1 MKTKIQLIGFFTVMA
16 MCLTA
21 NRAVAQNY
29 SLTHSSGT
37 ETITLT
43 TTNDHKFQVNGTGPE
58 YDKLGAVTVTGGTL
72 NIVFDNTDF
81 IYLAGTIKVEKGTL
95 NLSLGDNYTTGHPTI
110 MRASN
115 YKGRLFFVEST
126 DSEAS
131 NCKLNIQGEAGK
143 RFIIDGNSN
152 FQVVGHSNG
161 TYSVTQG
168 NPNVI
173 ANYAIICSHGG
184 VMDLDYVTLQKNWN
198 GQSTNSE
205 GGGAMNIYDY
215 EAATGS
221 NSKAKCESIIT
232 MDSCVIDACYAA
244 GSGAVM
250 RIRVFSPSE
259 TDTSSIVMNKCVM
272 RNCYSRGLT
281 SSQGGVIRTWGMSKC
296 NLEMH
301 RCVVEGNYNFNYD
314 NANMYGVLHW
324 SAFQTRPLVIDSC
337 VIDNNWSR
345 YHGGG
350 MCIMSMATITN
361 SRITNNKANRNG
373 GGIYY
378 TTYSRTLEDPN
389 LVVGDG
395 SLELDENTV
404 IEGNSAQNGGGLYI
418 LVKPIENGTN
428 NYINDPTITINL
440 NVNGATIKNN
450 VATMDGGGVYMSKD
464 PNAVYQTAV
473 NLNYGEVDNNQ
484 ATQHGGGI
492 FVNRVNVN
500 VGSNSVDSLKIVR
513 NEAVSGGG
521 IYLTQ
526 CDINITNGYI
536 GLENKSNI
544 STGGDGGGIYVYQG
558 NLTMTGG
565 DISYNQAKKSGNEGG
580 NAGAFYVNGG
590 SVVINSGSISYN
602 TAEVN
607 GGAIYALNGASDSIV
622 LHGGTVCVNSAAQH
636 GGGIYIASGNVTM
649 DNGIIAL
656 NEAQEGFGGGL
667 YLGNG
672 SMNVRGNN
680 SAFIGNHSY
689 DQGGGI
695 HLEEGAFTM
704 TSGTIGGTTVEGNYT
719 DSINDLGKG
728 GGLYVGNGTAS
739 ISGGAISGNHSV
751 DCGGGIYINAGVCTL
766 SEGVIIGGEPDYS
779 NDLYYTNR
787 SKFGGGIYS
796 AGGIITLLGG
806 KVQYNEA
813 ANDGGGIYSNGS
825 EGVINVQKQK
835 GAKPDVSG
843 YIEYNTAQ
851 NGGGI
856 YANRGTVNFSDG
868 YIQYNYAS
876 KAGGGIYVG
885 DNGDGDYGKLFLKGS
900 AQLIRN
906 HVPTGKKGGGV
917 YLDGVAIIGDT
928 VTNSTE
934 LGVITAKDNFA
945 YTTSGPFDYSA
956 DITNDNRNN
965 VFLPDPEVDTVHN
978 YHKVVITVIE
988 NGISDESEI
997 GFSVPRNLVPVIY
1010 CALSDSIIPNLP
1022 ELGDDTAFA
1031 GWHSN
1036 QKYLH
1041 QFSTGWPLQNN
1052 LFDDTHH
1059 YFAIHSVN
1067 QPEIFD
1073 PDHVYLYGVWTNIVI
1088 TDPTGNHTFE
1098 NTLDSIDTP
1107 EKLAYFISW
1116 VNGINDVDTPHPDAV
1131 GTITADIDMSAYGWV
1146 PIGNDLDTVPGGGVV
1161 PGLGFTGVLHG
1172 NGHTITGI
1180 NSMLFGNHLNYGIIG
1195 KLNGGT
1201 VEDLFV
1207 KDAEYVLEYKDG
1219 LVIGGLVGET
1229 QGGSAIKNCE
1239 VSASMLATHPN
1250 TIVGGLVGRTNTA
1263 TDTIHSSIGIA
1274 DMTGYLMGGLV
1285 GDNKGVLLNSFANA
1299 KFTCKDSG
1307 KYVGGLVGENSGK
1320 VENCYVRLR
1329 GDAPTNDHFGWLVG
1343 QNNSNANVNY
1353 CYTRDVTGT
1362 PYYASNAGSL
1372 NGCGYYANN
1381 TQTPYLYA
1389 RRDNQVTIADG
1400 TVNNGSSDNSY
1411 VPLNYDPNVV
1421 NPEILATG
1429 ADKQMMFCLNNWV
1442 SAQNGASNKFT
1453 YWYRPTT
1460 KVINDDLP
1468 VLRMPSVDAVACTG
1482 NADGT
1487 ENETFLNYDDVN
1499 DLIAAYPATAD
1510 NAAIWLYKNKNG
1522 IDGNANSGAKLYIA
1536 EGVTVF
1542 QNAPLNAYV
1551 GVTLLNKGGANGAN
1565 PTFGGGMTDYT
1576 DWHMFSSPLYAAP
1589 LGVNYTDTTQYLFSY
1604 GHSVDSNGN
1613 PMPYYHFYDDEA
1625 NRGYFPSH
1633 RYDTIY
1639 GEDTGS
1645 PTAGGNYYQEW
1656 DYYTYY
1662 EPEYHW
1668 INFKRNSNSH
1678 WHENAH
1684 DAQIYYNNESTLTR
1698 GKGYLLATREET
1710 FLQCYGRLNSGEVPI
1725 RVTYSGYYS
1734 PGYNLL
1740 GNPYLAYLDF
1750 DAFVDY
1756 NLDDLW
1762 GNAEGVCYGII
1773 DESPGAFP
1781 PGYRYYAYH
1790 GSRNDYGA
1798 SQYIAPHQGFMI
1810 RVKSEPEGNA
1820 DFEPDMCSLE
1830 GDGGVFRG
1838 NDRPDYPLVNLFAID
1853 GNNNRDITTVELGR
1867 PDRGGA
1873 KLMRELKWAKCHV
1886 YCRYEGEDWT
1896 IAFTQPGLTEA
1907 AIRFEAYEDGE
1918 FTMKWDAE
1926 NGEFHYL
1933 HLIDNMTGADVDCL
1947 AETEYRFTATT
1958 EDFRSRFRLVF
1969 GYTGIE
1975 EEEVESQEVTT
1986 FAFQSGDDLVVN
1998 GEGTLTMYDVT
2009 GRAMMNVETY
2019 GTQTV
2024 APLPD
2029 LATGVYLLRLETV
2042 NGTKVQKIVIK

>member
-1 MKTKIQLIGFFTVMA
+1 MKTKIQLIGLFTVMA

-29 SLTHSSGT
+29 TLTHSSGT
-37 ETITLT
+37 ATITLT

-72 NIVFDNTDF
+72 NLVFNNAESIYVTDA
-81 IYLAGTIKVEKGTL
+81 ITVTKGTL
-95 NLSLGDNYTTGHPTI
+95 NVSVGDNCSEVDPTI
-110 MRASN
+110 IRAQG
-115 YKGRLFFVEST
+115 YTGRLVFVNASES
-126 DSEAS
+126 DPAS
-131 NCKLNIQGEAGK
+131 CKLNIQGETGK
-143 RFIIDGNSN
+143 RFIIDGHCDG
-152 FQVVGHSNG
+152 F
-161 TYSVTQG
+161 SVSG
-168 NPNVI
+168 NDQTGYT
-173 ANYAIICSHGG
+173 ASHGNTDVVAG
-184 VMDLDYVTLQKNWN
+184 YALVGCHGGTMDLNYVTLQKNWN
-198 GQSTNSE
+198 NSTAGGSAQLMTAND
-205 GGGAMNIYDY
+205 GGAVNVYDQY
-215 EAATGS
+215 DANAIS
-221 NSKAKCESIIT
+221 VVT
-232 MDSCVIDACYAA
+232 MDSCVIEGCYAYRS
-244 GSGAVM
+244 GSGL
-250 RIRVFSPSE
+250 RVRVNASASLSQ
-259 TDTSSIVMNKCVM
+259 DTSSVVLNKCVI
-272 RNCYSRGLT
+272 RNCYSNGAT
-281 SSQGGVIRTWGMSKC
+281 SSMGGVIRTWGTSKC
-296 NLEMH
+296 TLEMNG
-301 RCVVEGNYNFNYD
+301 CLVEYNYNNKNNPEY
-314 NANMYGVLHW
+314 YGVIHW
-324 SAFQTRPLVIDSC
+324 NTGEVKPLRLDSC
-337 VIDNNWSR
+337 VIDHNWSKGI
-345 YHGGG
+345 GGG
-350 MCIMSMATITN
+350 LVVATQAILT
-361 SRITNNKANRNG
+361 STRITNNRAMEEG

-378 TTYSRTLEDPN
+378 STYNRTSAISGLQV
-389 LVVGDG
+389 LDG
-395 SLELDENTV
+395 LLSLDENTV
-404 IEGNSAQNGGGLYI
+404 VEGNSATKGGGLYL
-418 LVKPIENGTN
+418 LVKPINNGGTN
-428 NYINDPTITINL
+428 IIYNQNGDTISISFDI
-440 NVNGATIKNN
+440 NGAAIRNN
-450 VATMDGGGVYMSKD
+450 TASVDGGGVYMTKQN
-464 PNAVYQTAV
+464 NAIYPTSI

-484 ATQHGGGI
+484 AVHYGGGI
-492 FVNRVNVN
+492 YVEGGVAVN
-500 VGSNSVDSLKIVR
+500 VGSASSDSLKIIR
-513 NEAVSGGG
+513 NTAVAGGG
-521 IYLTQ
+521 VYVMQSNVYVT
-526 CDINITNGYI
+526 DGYI

-544 STGGDGGGIYVYQG
+544 STGGNGGGIYINQG
-558 NLTMTGG
+558 NLVMTGG
-565 DISYNQAKKSGNEGG
+565 DISYNQAK
-580 NAGAFYVNGG
+580 
-590 SVVINSGSISYN
+590 
-602 TAEVN
+602 
-607 GGAIYALNGASDSIV
+607 
-622 LHGGTVCVNSAAQH
+622 QH
-636 GGGIYIASGNVTM
+636 GGGIYIASGSVTM
-649 DNGIIAL
+649 DNGTISS

-667 YLGNG
+667 YLGSG
-672 SMNVRGNN
+672 SMNVSGNN
-680 SAFIGNHSY
+680 SAFIANHSY

-695 HLEEGAFTM
+695 HLESGTFTM
-704 TSGTIGGTTVEGNYT
+704 TGGTIGGTTVEGNYT
-719 DSINDLGKG
+719 DSINNQGKG
-728 GGLYVGNGTAS
+728 GGLYVGNGIAN
-739 ISGGAISGNHSV
+739 ISGGVISGNHSE
-751 DCGGGIYINAGVCTL
+751 DCGGGIYINGGVCTL
-766 SEGVIIGGEPDYS
+766 SEGAIIGGEPDHS

-796 AGGIITLLGG
+796 AGGVITLLGG

-813 ANDGGGIYSNGS
+813 TNDGGGIYSNGS
-825 EGVINVQKQK
+825 DGVINVQKQK

-843 YIEYNTAQ
+843 NIEYNTAQ

-876 KAGGGIYVG
+876 EAGGGLYVN

-906 HVPTGKKGGGV
+906 HVPTGKKGGGI
-917 YLDGVAIIGDT
+917 YLDGVVIIGET
-928 VTNSTE
+928 VTNPAD
-934 LGVITAKDNFA
+934 LGTITAKDNFA
-945 YTTSGPFDYSA
+945 YTTSSPFDHSVE
-956 DITNDNRNN
+956 ITNDNRNN
-965 VFLPDPEVDTVHN
+965 VFLPDPEVDYN
-978 YHKVVITVIE
+978 YHKDVITVIE
-988 NGISDESEI
+988 NGINEYSEI

-1010 CALSDSIIPNLP
+1010 CENSHVQCTETGFTDYTTS
-1022 ELGDDTAFA
+1022 
-1031 GWHSN
+1031 
-1036 QKYLH
+1036 QYYVH
-1041 QFSTGWPLQNN
+1041 QFSTGMALQNN

-1059 YFAIHSVN
+1059 YFALHSIN

-1073 PDHVYLYGVWTNIVI
+1073 PNHVYLYGVWTNIVI
-1088 TDPTGNHTFE
+1088 TDPTGGSFVG
-1098 NTLDSIDTP
+1098 TLDDIDTP

-1180 NSMLFGNHLNYGIIG
+1180 TSMLFGDHINYGIIG
-1195 KLNGGT
+1195 RLNGGT

-1207 KDAEYVLEYKDG
+1207 KDAKYVLEYKEG

-1229 QGGSAIKNCE
+1229 QGEAAIKNCE
-1239 VSASMLATHPN
+1239 VSASMLATHPS
-1250 TIVGGLVGRTNTA
+1250 TIMGGLVGRTNTA

-1285 GDNKGVLLNSFANA
+1285 GDNHGALLNSFANA
-1299 KFTCKDSG
+1299 KFTYKGSN
-1307 KYVGGLVGENSGK
+1307 KYFGGLVGENSGK

-1329 GDAPTNDHFGWLVG
+1329 GDVPASNKYGWLVG
-1343 QNNSNANVNY
+1343 QNKSGATVNY
-1353 CYTRDVTGT
+1353 CYTRDAAGT

-1536 EGVTVF
+1536 EGVTVL
-1542 QNAPLNAYV
+1542 QDTLNPTSLNAYV
-1551 GVTLLNKGGANGAN
+1551 GVTLLNKGGKNGAN
-1565 PTFGGGMTDYT
+1565 PTFAYGTVTDYT
-1576 DWHMFSSPLYAAP
+1576 DWHMFSSPLFAAP
-1589 LGVNYTDTTQYLFSY
+1589 LGVNYTDDTQYLFSY
-1604 GHSVDSNGN
+1604 GHSVDINNN

-1625 NRGYFPSH
+1625 NHGYFPSH
-1633 RYDTIY
+1633 RYGTTYGTDTNA
-1639 GEDTGS
+1639 

-1698 GKGYLLATREET
+1698 GRGYLLATREET
-1710 FLQCYGRLNSGEVPI
+1710 FLQCYGRLNSGEITIP
-1725 RVTYSGYYS
+1725 VTYSGYFS
-1734 PGYNLL
+1734 PGYNFL

-1750 DAFVDY
+1750 DAFVESNVDTGEGG
-1756 NLDDLW
+1756 LW
-1762 GNAEGVCYGII
+1762 PSTEGVCYGII
-1773 DESPGAFP
+1773 DETPGAVP
-1781 PGYRYYAYH
+1781 PGYRYYAYN
-1790 GSRNDYGA
+1790 GSTNNYGA
-1798 SQYIAPHQGFMI
+1798 SRYIAPHQGFMI
-1810 RVKSEPEGNA
+1810 RVTSEPTEPA
-1820 DFEPDMCSLE
+1820 AYFEPDMRSLN

-1838 NDRPDYPLVNLFAID
+1838 NDRPNYPLVNLFAID

-1975 EEEVESQEVTT
+1975 EEEVEGQEVTT

-2009 GRAMMNVETY
+2009 GRAMMNVETN

-2029 LATGVYLLRLETV
+2029 VATGVYLLRLETV

>member
-1 MKTKIQLIGFFTVMA
+1 MA

-72 NIVFDNTDF
+72 NLVFDNSEY
-81 IYLAGTIKVEKGTL
+81 IYLTGVITVNKGVL
-95 NLSLGDNYTTGHPTI
+95 NLSTGANYTPGNPTL
-110 MRASN
+110 MRAVGYTGVLIDMN
-115 YKGRLFFVEST
+115 ST
-126 DSEAS
+126 DSNSS
-131 NCKLNIQGEAGK
+131 NCKLNITGEEGR
-143 RFIIDGNSN
+143 RFIIDGNCAGYY
-152 FQVVGHSNG
+152 VVEDGQGGYSAGHN
-161 TYSVTQG
+161 
-168 NPNVI
+168 
-173 ANYAIICSHGG
+173 GG
-184 VMDLDYVTLQKNWN
+184 VEANASIVCSRGGIMDLDYVTLQKNWSN
-198 GQSTNSE
+198 KSDYNYLYA
-205 GGGAMNIYDY
+205 GGAVNVYQGNM
-215 EAATGS
+215 A
-221 NSKAKCESIIT
+221 ESVIT
-232 MDSCVIDACYAA
+232 MDSCVIDGCYSK
-244 GSGAVM
+244 GSGAAVLL
-250 RIRVFSPSE
+250 RVQAPSGQ
-259 TDTSSIVMNKCVM
+259 DTSSFVMNKCVV
-272 RNCYSRGLT
+272 RNCYSLGAT
-281 SSQGGVIRTWGMSKC
+281 GSQGGVIRTWGVSQC
-296 NLEMH
+296 NLEMYG
-301 RCVVEGNYNFNYD
+301 CAIKNNYNKCSYNTSYGLIHW
-314 NANMYGVLHW
+314 NA
-324 SAFQTRPLVIDSC
+324 FKTRPLRIDSC
-337 VIDNNWSR
+337 IIDHNWSR
-345 YHGGG
+345 LEGGG
-350 MCIMSMATITN
+350 VTITSKAN
-361 SRITNNKANRNG
+361 IYKSRITNNTTAGNG
-373 GGIYY
+373 GGISYS
-378 TTYSRTLEDPN
+378 TYSRSDYFAGLIVD
-389 LVVGDG
+389 DG
-395 SLELDENTV
+395 SLDLDDNTIV
-404 IEGNSAQNGGGLYI
+404 EGNSANKGGGLY
-418 LVKPIENGTN
+418 LYVKPIENGTG
-428 NYINDPTITINL
+428 NYVQDPNISINL
-440 NVNGATIKNN
+440 NINGAVIKDNTASN
-450 VATMDGGGVYMSKD
+450 DGGGVYMTRRD
-464 PNAVYQTAV
+464 DVVYHTAV
-473 NLNYGEVDNNQ
+473 NVNYGEINNNQ
-484 ATQHGGGI
+484 ATHYGGGI
-492 FVNRVNVN
+492 YVGGVDVN
-500 VGSNSVDSLKIVR
+500 VGSNVSDSLKVI
-513 NEAVSGGG
+513 NNKAVCGGG
-521 IYLTQ
+521 IYLTDS
-526 CDINITNGYI
+526 DINITNGYI
-536 GLENKSNI
+536 GLLNKANVT
-544 STGGDGGGIYVYQG
+544 TGGNGGGIYVNHG
-558 NLTMTGG
+558 NLFMTGG
-565 DISYNQAKKSGNEGG
+565 DISYNKAMVDTIQEIQENDTTYIITGG
-580 NAGAFYVNGG
+580 NAGAFYVDGG
-590 SVVINSGSISYN
+590 SVIINSGSISHN
-602 TAEVN
+602 TAGVN

-622 LHGGTVCVNSAAQH
+622 LHGGTICVNSATQH
-636 GGGIYIASGNVTM
+636 GGGIYIASGSVTM
-649 DNGIIAL
+649 DNGTISS

-667 YLGNG
+667 YLGSG
-672 SMNVRGNN
+672 SMNVSGNN
-680 SAFIGNHSY
+680 SAFIANHSY

-695 HLEEGAFTM
+695 HLESGTFTM

-719 DSINDLGKG
+719 DSNNNQGKG
-728 GGLYVGNGTAS
+728 GGLYVGNGIAN
-739 ISGGAISGNHSV
+739 ISGGVISGNHSE
-751 DCGGGIYINAGVCTL
+751 DCGGGIYINGGVCTL
-766 SEGVIIGGEPDYS
+766 SEGAIIGGEPDHS

-796 AGGIITLLGG
+796 AGGVITLLGG

-813 ANDGGGIYSNGS
+813 TNDGGGIYSNGFD
-825 EGVINVQKQK
+825 GVINVQKQK

-843 YIEYNTAQ
+843 NIEYNTAQ

-876 KAGGGIYVG
+876 EAGGGLYVN

-906 HVPTGKKGGGV
+906 HVPTGKKGGGI
-917 YLDGVAIIGDT
+917 YLDGVVIIGET
-928 VTNSTE
+928 VTNPAD
-934 LGVITAKDNFA
+934 LGTITAKDNFA
-945 YTTSGPFDYSA
+945 YTTSSPFDHSVE
-956 DITNDNRNN
+956 ITNDNRNN
-965 VFLPDPEVDTVHN
+965 VFLPDPEVDSN
-978 YHKVVITVIE
+978 YHKDVITVIE
-988 NGISDESEI
+988 NGISEYSEI

-1010 CALSDSIIPNLP
+1010 CENSHVPCTETGFTDYTTS
-1022 ELGDDTAFA
+1022 
-1031 GWHSN
+1031 
-1036 QKYLH
+1036 QYYVH
-1041 QFSTGWPLQNN
+1041 QFSTGMALQNN

-1059 YFAIHSVN
+1059 YFALHSIN

-1098 NTLDSIDTP
+1098 HTLDSIDTP

-1180 NSMLFGNHLNYGIIG
+1180 TSMLFGDHINYGIIG
-1195 KLNGGT
+1195 RLNGGT

-1207 KDAEYVLEYKDG
+1207 KDATYVLEYKEG

-1229 QGGSAIKNCE
+1229 QGEAAIKNCE
-1239 VSASMLATHPN
+1239 VSASMFATHPS
-1250 TIVGGLVGRTNTA
+1250 TIMGGLVGRTNTA

-1285 GDNKGVLLNSFANA
+1285 GDNKGALLNSFANA
-1299 KFTCKDSG
+1299 KFTYKGED
-1307 KYVGGLVGENSGK
+1307 KYFGGLVGENSGK

-1329 GDAPTNDHFGWLVG
+1329 GDVPASNKYGWLVG
-1343 QNNSNANVNY
+1343 QNKSGATVNY
-1353 CYTRDVTGT
+1353 CYTRDAAGT

-1442 SAQNGASNKFT
+1442 SAQNGTSNKFT

-1487 ENETFLNYDDVN
+1487 ENETFLNYGDVN

-1536 EGVTVF
+1536 EGVTVK
-1542 QNAPLNAYV
+1542 QNADLNAYV

-1589 LGVNYTDTTQYLFSY
+1589 LGVHYTDDTQYLFSY

-1698 GKGYLLATREET
+1698 GRGYLLATREET
-1710 FLQCYGRLNSGEVPI
+1710 FLQCYGRLNSGEITIP
-1725 RVTYSGYYS
+1725 VTYSGYFS
-1734 PGYNLL
+1734 PGYNFL

-1750 DAFVDY
+1750 DAFVESNVDTGEGG
-1756 NLDDLW
+1756 LW
-1762 GNAEGVCYGII
+1762 PSTEGVCYGII
-1773 DESPGAFP
+1773 DETPGAVP
-1781 PGYRYYAYH
+1781 PGYRYYAYN
-1790 GSRNDYGA
+1790 GSTNNYGA
-1798 SQYIAPHQGFMI
+1798 SRYIAPHQGFMI
-1810 RVKSEPEGNA
+1810 RVTSEPTEPA
-1820 DFEPDMCSLE
+1820 AYFEPDMRSLN

-1838 NDRPDYPLVNLFAID
+1838 NDRPNYPLVNLFAID

-1975 EEEVESQEVTT
+1975 EEEVEGQEVTT

-2009 GRAMMNVETY
+2009 GRAMMNVETN

-2029 LATGVYLLRLETV
+2029 VATGVYLLRLETV